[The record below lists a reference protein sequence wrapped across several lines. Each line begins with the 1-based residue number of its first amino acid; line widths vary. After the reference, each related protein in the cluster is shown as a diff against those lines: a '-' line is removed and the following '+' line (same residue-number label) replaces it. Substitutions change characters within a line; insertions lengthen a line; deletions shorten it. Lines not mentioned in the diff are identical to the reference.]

1 MPFLTT
7 QFPRWLE
14 FSGLPQKIAGQLGID
29 AWLTF
34 KKLIELDC
42 LANPQ
47 LDLFNESIARI
58 TQMTGLAPGRV
69 REILESLRDLRYIE
83 CYLPENDVEPAYL
96 KIRFPIQTP
105 IAPTEISFA
114 DGGLLGA
121 IEPITLRYYHPVEP
135 AKLENGTK
143 FAQILHWY
151 FDLCGMRMNTI
162 ILDELK
168 ELETNF
174 ELDKIKAAFQ
184 KAKQN
189 NVRSLSY
196 IFKQLYT
203 PVKEKKPKTGKTK
216 KRKNPKTELS

>member
-14 FSGLPQKIAGQLGID
+14 FSGLPQKISQQIGLDGWI
-29 AWLTF
+29 LF
-34 KKLIELDC
+34 KKLIELDY

-47 LDLFNESIARI
+47 PDLFNESIARI
-58 TQMTGLAPGRV
+58 AQMTGLEPGRV
-69 REILESLRDLRYIE
+69 RETLESLRDLQYIE
-83 CYLPENDVEPAYL
+83 CYLPETDSEPVYL

-105 IAPTEISFA
+105 VKPSEIPFA

-121 IEPITLRYYHPVEP
+121 IESFSLRYHHQPEP
-135 AKLENGTK
+135 AKLENGSK

-151 FDLCGMRMNTI
+151 FDLCGMKMNNL

-174 ELDKIKAAFQ
+174 ELEKIKPAFQ

-189 NVRSLSY
+189 NTRSLSY
-196 IFKQLYT
+196 IFKQLYA
-203 PVKEKKPKTGKTK
+203 PVKEKKQKNGKTK
-216 KRKNPKTELS
+216 KRKNEF